1 MCRRARQRAS
11 PMARIELYDTTL
23 RDGMQ
28 GEGMSLSAGEKL
40 RVAHRLDELGI
51 DLIEAGFPSSNPK
64 ELELF
69 GLLAGESFRHAEIA
83 AFGMTRRRDV
93 AADADPAL
101 RVIAES
107 FAPVCT
113 LVGKTWALH
122 LEKVVKVDRE
132 ENLRMIADSVAFLVA
147 AGKRVIYD
155 AEHFFDGFAD
165 DPAYAL
171 RCLRAAADAGAE
183 TVVCCDTNGGTLPH
197 VVGIAMGE
205 VVGALGGGPGAS
217 GVRIGIHTHDDA
229 GCGVANALAAVLNG
243 ATHVQGTINGYGERC
258 GNANMISIIPNLQL
272 KLGYECLSAEQL
284 AALTPA
290 ANYIAELL
298 NFTPDPDSPYVGR
311 NAFAHK
317 GGMHVAGVTADPATF
332 EHIEPDVVGN
342 RRELLIS
349 ELSGKGTVQARAREA
364 GISLSDA
371 DAATMVE
378 RVKELEHRGYHFEA
392 ADGSFELLLRREAE
406 DYEPLFTLESWR
418 VIVER
423 RADAQ
428 LVTEA
433 TIKIW
438 LGGERY
444 VRTAEGNGP
453 VNALDRAL
461 REALGEIHPHL
472 RDIDLVNFKV
482 RILDETKGT
491 GAVTRV
497 LLDASDGD
505 RVWGSIGVSEN
516 VIESS
521 WEALVDSLEYGMQL
535 GRRDGSRVSPATAV
549 PGT

>member
-1 MCRRARQRAS
+1 M
-11 PMARIELYDTTL
+11 PRIELYDTTL

-69 GLLAGESFRHAEIA
+69 GLLAGESFRHAEVA

-93 AADADPAL
+93 SADADPAL
-101 RVIAES
+101 RVLAEC

-113 LVGKTWALH
+113 LVGKTWTLH

-132 ENLRMIADSVAFLVA
+132 QNLRMIAESVAFLVA
-147 AGKRVIYD
+147 EGKRVVYD

-165 DPAYAL
+165 DPAYAV
-171 RCLRAAADAGAE
+171 RCLRAAAEAGAE

-197 VVGIAMGE
+197 VVGLAMGE
-205 VVGALGGGPGAS
+205 VGAALGGIGSHPGG
-217 GVRIGIHTHDDA
+217 GVRVGIHTHDDA
-229 GCGVANALAAVLNG
+229 GCGVANALAAVLSG

-258 GNANMISIIPNLQL
+258 GNANLVSIIPNLQL
-272 KLGYECLSAEQL
+272 KLGYECLSAKAL
-284 AALTPA
+284 AELTPA
-290 ANYIAELL
+290 AHYIAELL

-332 EHIEPDVVGN
+332 EHIEPEVVGN

-392 ADGSFELLLRREAE
+392 ADGSFELLLRREAG

-423 RADAQ
+423 RADGQ

-535 GRRDGSRVSPATAV
+535 TRRDGGAARVSQPTTA
-549 PGT
+549 PSG